1 MQVLDEA
8 PPSEPVFRAAIRGCV
23 DKEEVDVV
31 HDQAAR
37 DCDCVGMPCAD
48 SLERIA
54 YARQRALK
62 KSLQAV
68 RVLAKLSAHDH
79 VKPTIAMY
87 ALCLH

>member
-37 DCDCVGMPCAD
+37 VAIVWACPAPTLSSVLPT
-48 SLERIA
+48 
-54 YARQRALK
+54 
-62 KSLQAV
+62 
-68 RVLAKLSAHDH
+68 RVKGL
-79 VKPTIAMY
+79 
-87 ALCLH
+87 